1 MKNKKNTNVNL
12 LVKASLLA
20 ALSIVLMYVVRFPIF
35 PQAAYLE
42 YDMADVPI
50 LIGTFMFGPAIGLA
64 ITFIVCIIQAL
75 SVSASSGW
83 VGAVMH
89 FVSTGGLVLVAGLIY
104 KKMHTR
110 KGAVIGLTVGGALM
124 VLLMIPLN
132 LIMTPLFNGVPV
144 DVVKG
149 MLVPIIIPFNA
160 IKAAI
165 NCTVTFIVYKALGK
179 VLKQDI
185 TEKTTVH
192 KGISIRKTV
201 YCGVFIALG
210 ITLPFLTSVSQLG
223 NALLLMHLPV
233 MVCGIVCGGG
243 AAAIVGALTPII
255 RSAMFGLPVM
265 YPNAIGMAFELA
277 VYGLVIG
284 IMMQKLPK
292 KIPYY
297 YISLISAMLLGR
309 LVWGGV
315 RFAMFAIDGSGAA
328 FSLAMFMSGAFSNAI
343 IGIIIQLALI
353 PFLAAYLNKKTDL
366 PVK

>member
-50 LIGTFMFGPAIGLA
+50 LIGTFLFGPFMGIA
-64 ITFIVCIIQAL
+64 ITFIVCVIQAI

-89 FVSTGGLVLVAGLIY
+89 FVSTGGLVIVSGLIY
-104 KKMHTR
+104 KRMHTR
-110 KGAVIGLTVGGALM
+110 KGAVIGLIVGGFLM

-160 IKAAI
+160 IKAVI
-165 NCTVTFIVYKALGK
+165 NCTITFIVYKALGK

-185 TEKTTVH
+185 TEKTTIQ
-192 KGISIRKTV
+192 KGISIRKIV
-201 YCGVFIALG
+201 YCGIFIALG
-210 ITLPFLTSVSQLG
+210 IILPFFAGSSSIG
-223 NALLLMHLPV
+223 RMLLPMHIPV
-233 MVCGIVCGGG
+233 MVCAIVCGGG
-243 AAAIVGALTPII
+243 SAAIVGAVTPLI
-255 RSAMFGLPVM
+255 RGAMFGQPVM
-265 YPNAIGMAFELA
+265 YPDAIGMAVELC

-284 IMMQKLPK
+284 LMMQKLPK
-292 KIPYY
+292 KLPYY
-297 YISLISAMLLGR
+297 YISLISGMILGR
-309 LVWGGV
+309 LVWGAV
-315 RFAMFAIDGSGAA
+315 RFVMFKIDAQGAL
-328 FSLAMFMSGAFSNAI
+328 FSLEIFMSKALLNAI
-343 IGIIIQLALI
+343 LGIIIQLIFI
-353 PFLAAYLNKKTDL
+353 PLLAAYLNKKTDL
-366 PVK
+366 PIK